1 MSDESIEL
9 RLENPNYNDENDK
22 KIKLD
27 LSEYES
33 VYIMY
38 GSDLRGLDI
47 KFKKGGEVI
56 FGLNENPWGDEGNIK
71 GIPEDLT
78 MLGEVT
84 FYNVDS
90 APVKLG
96 KESSLHISGT
106 MPSKLDTSPCA
117 EISLSNLTLDKDI
130 GSSNLRDLRLDNVD
144 VATVNLDVSSVE
156 SFFAQRTSFNKDLE
170 LTFKSGAED
179 ITFHDCRE
187 EMPKKI
193 TANDC
198 EFIRLSSHDLSNVK
212 SMDYSAKELYCLGVR
227 AFPSNF
233 KFDKAETVDLA
244 SCNLSNTNLSFAD
257 NSCVSMSNIISLS
270 PSQSTL
276 DFSNCKDVKISDI
289 KSGTFDR
296 RDKYIYLPN
305 KDNVKQLQQEL
316 TAKGLP
322 SGNVYFGKPLGLCKG
337 KPNTRQ

>member
-1 MSDESIEL
+1 MSDESIKL

-27 LSEYES
+27 LSKYDS

-47 KFKKGGEVI
+47 KFKKGGRVV

-96 KESSLHISGT
+96 KGSSLHLSGT
-106 MPSKLDTSPCA
+106 MPSTLDISPCA

-144 VATVNLDVSSVE
+144 VATVNLDVSYVE
-156 SFFAQRTSFNKDLE
+156 SFFAQITSVFIFLFL
-170 LTFKSGAED
+170 LT
-179 ITFHDCRE
+179 
-187 EMPKKI
+187 
-193 TANDC
+193 
-198 EFIRLSSHDLSNVK
+198 
-212 SMDYSAKELYCLGVR
+212 
-227 AFPSNF
+227 
-233 KFDKAETVDLA
+233 
-244 SCNLSNTNLSFAD
+244 
-257 NSCVSMSNIISLS
+257 
-270 PSQSTL
+270 
-276 DFSNCKDVKISDI
+276 
-289 KSGTFDR
+289 
-296 RDKYIYLPN
+296 
-305 KDNVKQLQQEL
+305 
-316 TAKGLP
+316 
-322 SGNVYFGKPLGLCKG
+322 
-337 KPNTRQ
+337 